1 MITVALELT
10 ANKWY
15 DKVHFDLKYM
25 YPNDLQKLYSNVDS
39 MLLKTYWEYREVKN
53 IGNVIKNK
61 SA

>member
-15 DKVHFDLKYM
+15 DKVHCDLKYM